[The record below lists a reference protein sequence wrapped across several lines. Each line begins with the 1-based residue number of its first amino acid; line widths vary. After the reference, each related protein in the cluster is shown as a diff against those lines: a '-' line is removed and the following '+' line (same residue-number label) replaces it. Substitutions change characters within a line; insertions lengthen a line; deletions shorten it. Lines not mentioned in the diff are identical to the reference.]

1 MRAEEMIKRL
11 PYYTYNQNVLLDKY
25 RKDCGGDYLIY
36 QRVCAAEN
44 ECDDFLGWPDADKE
58 PLKGWISRCH
68 CTRCGEKWYSGWF
81 DGSVRIIAEYGE
93 TFPGVPGFESR
104 EAVIVD
110 EGEKTN
116 CPFCETEVTALRRS
130 SMNNGRTY
138 QLMVCEATS
147 IERETVLLYSMLK
160 RRLTPDGYMHEEAE
174 PIYAVTLGPSFGLH
188 LYARAKNQYYG
199 RVSPGGDWQA
209 VSFRDPQFAP
219 RYYDY
224 ESYNHNCKNA
234 EIVKPRGNFDGETAE
249 KTGLFEYLRAGGR
262 FPIQYLR
269 FWKDH
274 RSVENL
280 MKDGLA
286 KLVAEEIDDD
296 CDRAFNYEWRS
307 AGLCI
312 LGFVNFEKAKPHEML
327 FMSKEGYR
335 FIKDRK
341 WNLEKFELWYCAV
354 CELRAFGPG
363 DEREFDDYLSFFGE
377 DNMERIIGEIE
388 EGVVYDLAKLKSYL
402 ARQKRKHNIAA
413 GAGVELIID
422 YHKMVCEALD
432 LPLSELTEA
441 QAWPGNLKQAHAAA
455 IKLKAFAEK
464 NKLAEEFERTA
475 RKWAALEWSDGEI
488 CAVLPK
494 TNADLVEE
502 GDTLD
507 HCVGR
512 YGADHVAGRLII
524 FIRHARRPE
533 RSWFTL
539 NINTTKDEW
548 REVQLHGYGNEWA
561 HGKKLKIP
569 KKVRDF
575 CDKWEREVLTPVFK
589 KVKAA
594 EELAKKQDEKT
605 DKKKKARKTA

>member
-1 MRAEEMIKRL
+1 MRPEEMIKRL
-11 PYYTYNQNVLLDKY
+11 PYYTYNQDVLLDKY

-58 PLKGWISRCH
+58 PSKGWISRCH

-93 TFPGVPGFESR
+93 TFPGVPGFENC
-104 EAVIVD
+104 EAVIID

-160 RRLTPDGYMHEEAE
+160 RRLTSDGYMHEEAE

-224 ESYNHNCKNA
+224 ESYNHNAKGA
-234 EIVKPRGNFDGETAE
+234 QIAKPRWNFAGETAE
-249 KTGLFEYLRAGGR
+249 KTGLFEYLSAGGGY
-262 FPIQYLR
+262 PVQYLR
-269 FWKDH
+269 FWKGH
-274 RSVENL
+274 RNIENL
-280 MKDGLA
+280 MKDGWAEKIA
-286 KLVAEEIDDD
+286 KEIEDD
-296 CDRAFNYEWRS
+296 CDS
-307 AGLCI
+307 ACGY
-312 LGFVNFEKAKPHEML
+312 GWKGAKLDEFPWADFDEARPRDML
-327 FMSKEGYR
+327 RMSTEGYR
-335 FIKDRK
+335 LAKSWTIDEVK
-341 WNLEKFELWYCAV
+341 LWAEMWYQGEAV
-354 CELRAFGPG
+354 AG
-363 DEREFDDYLSFFGE
+363 DEKQFKDYVDFFGLGGMY
-377 DNMERIIGEIE
+377 DILGQRE
-388 EGVVYDLAKLKSYL
+388 EGADYVCADLKKYL
-402 ARQKRKHNIAA
+402 GRQHRKHGISIST
-413 GAGVELIID
+413 GLGMLFD
-422 YHKMVCEALD
+422 YHDALCEVTD
-432 LPLSELTEA
+432 LPLSEISPA
-441 QAWPGNLKQAHAAA
+441 QAWPGNLREAHDA
-455 IKLKAFAEK
+455 IMKAKKLQEADKFHDK
-464 NKLAEEFERTA
+464 FDKTA
-475 RKWAALEWSDGEI
+475 RKWAALEWSNGEI

-494 TNADLVEE
+494 TNLDLVNE
-502 GDTLD
+502 GDTLN

-512 YGADHVAGRLII
+512 YGADHVAGKLII

-539 NINTTKDEW
+539 NINTTGKEW
-548 REVQLHGYGNEWA
+548 REIQLHGYGNEWA
-561 HGKKLKIP
+561 HGKRLHIP

-605 DKKKKARKTA
+605 DKKKKERKTA